1 MYSMAYQVLIM
12 VLPLITA
19 PYLSRVVGA
28 EGTGIYSYT
37 YSIAQYFVYFA
48 MLGISNYGNRSI
60 AKVRENIGQ
69 RNYTF
74 SSIYQLQILTSLV
87 AIVIYLLYC
96 FVFVHENRNISL
108 LQGFFVLSA
117 IFDISWLFWGME
129 NFKVTV
135 TRQMLVKICSA
146 ICIFLFVK
154 SPLDLWKYTTILSF
168 GVLIS
173 QIYLFANVKSYVSFS
188 IVSIKDSL
196 SHFKAVLILFIPI
209 IATSVYRVMDKVMIG
224 ALSNMTE
231 VGYYENADKLITTC
245 LGVVGSLGAVM
256 LPKMSNLVANGEIR
270 KQKEYL
276 LKSIE
281 VTMFIAFAI
290 SFGIYSIA
298 DVFIPFFYGDAF
310 LPSVT
315 ITKLLAVS
323 VPFISWAN
331 VVRMQYLIPNEKD
344 KIYVSSIVIGAVS
357 NVIINYLLI
366 PRYRANGAAIGT
378 LCAAGLLIEALIGGL
393 LILFSNII
401 LRFVAQKMNVKANNM
416 KFSDYRLKVICD
428 EDKEFV
434 IRTLI
439 SQSVNDE
446 YMLLTNM
453 ENNDLDEG
461 KVKIS
466 ATFQIAT
473 DKKNQMEELINR
485 IVLEPGVTSSGWKK
499 LEVVKNSDEDDDEIL

>member
-1 MYSMAYQVLIM
+1 M
-12 VLPLITA
+12 
-19 PYLSRVVGA
+19 
-28 EGTGIYSYT
+28 
-37 YSIAQYFVYFA
+37 
-48 MLGISNYGNRSI
+48 
-60 AKVRENIGQ
+60 
-69 RNYTF
+69 
-74 SSIYQLQILTSLV
+74 
-87 AIVIYLLYC
+87 
-96 FVFVHENRNISL
+96 
-108 LQGFFVLSA
+108 LSA

-188 IVSIKDSL
+188 IVLIKDSL

-323 VPFISWAN
+323 V
-331 VVRMQYLIPNEKD
+331 QYLIPNEKD

-378 LCAAGLLIEALIGGL
+378 LCAEAIVMLIQTIASSRQLEIKKFVSRSIPFLINGIFMLLI
-393 LILFSNII
+393 
-401 LRFVAQKMNVKANNM
+401 V
-416 KFSDYRLKVICD
+416 RLVSSAMGNTIMA
-428 EDKEFV
+428 
-434 IRTLI
+434 
-439 SQSVNDE
+439 
-446 YMLLTNM
+446 MLLEIAIGAFWYLSFSAIYFYRTKN
-453 ENNDLDEG
+453 ELFLSI
-461 KVKIS
+461 IS
-466 ATFQIAT
+466 GLKRMIR
-473 DKKNQMEELINR
+473 K
-485 IVLEPGVTSSGWKK
+485 
-499 LEVVKNSDEDDDEIL
+499 

>member
-1 MYSMAYQVLIM
+1 MDNKPSIRKNYMYSMAYQVLIM
-12 VLPLITA
+12 ILPLITA

-60 AKVRENIGQ
+60 AKVRDNIAQ

-74 SSIYQLQILTSLV
+74 SSIYQLQILTSLIAFV
-87 AIVIYLLYC
+87 AYLLYC
-96 FVFVHENRNISL
+96 FILVHENRNISL

-117 IFDISWLFWGME
+117 VFDISWLFWGME

-146 ICIFLFVK
+146 ICIFLFIK

-173 QIYLFANVKSYVSFS
+173 QIYLFANIKSYVTFS
-188 IVSIKDSL
+188 PVSIKEYL
-196 SHFKAVLILFIPI
+196 SNFKAVLILFIPI
-209 IATSVYRVMDKVMIG
+209 IATSIYRVMDKVMIG

-256 LPKMSNLVANGEIR
+256 LPKMSNLVANGEIK

-281 VTMFIAFAI
+281 ITMFVAFAI

-298 DVFIPFFYGDAF
+298 DIFIPFFYGNEF
-310 LPSVT
+310 SSSIT
-315 ITKLLAVS
+315 ITKLLAIS

-344 KIYVSSIVIGAVS
+344 KIYVSSIVLGAVS
-357 NVIINYLLI
+357 NVIINFLLI
-366 PRYRANGAAIGT
+366 PRYHANGAAIGT
-378 LCAAGLLIEALIGGL
+378 LCAEAIVMLIQTIASYKQLEITKFISKSVPFLINGMFMLLLI
-393 LILFSNII
+393 
-401 LRFVAQKMNVKANNM
+401 RFVSSVIDDNTVYAMLLEIAIGAVWYLG
-416 KFSDYRLKVICD
+416 FSIFYFYRTKNEIFLSFISRLK
-428 EDKEFV
+428 K
-434 IRTLI
+434 
-439 SQSVNDE
+439 
-446 YMLLTNM
+446 
-453 ENNDLDEG
+453 
-461 KVKIS
+461 
-466 ATFQIAT
+466 
-473 DKKNQMEELINR
+473 
-485 IVLEPGVTSSGWKK
+485 
-499 LEVVKNSDEDDDEIL
+499 

>member
-1 MYSMAYQVLIM
+1 M
-12 VLPLITA
+12 
-19 PYLSRVVGA
+19 
-28 EGTGIYSYT
+28 
-37 YSIAQYFVYFA
+37 
-48 MLGISNYGNRSI
+48 
-60 AKVRENIGQ
+60 
-69 RNYTF
+69 
-74 SSIYQLQILTSLV
+74 
-87 AIVIYLLYC
+87 
-96 FVFVHENRNISL
+96 
-108 LQGFFVLSA
+108 LSA

-378 LCAAGLLIEALIGGL
+378 LCAEAIVMLIQTIASSRQLEIKKFVSRSIPFLINGIFMLLIV
-393 LILFSNII
+393 
-401 LRFVAQKMNVKANNM
+401 RFVSSAMGNTIMA
-416 KFSDYRLKVICD
+416 
-428 EDKEFV
+428 
-434 IRTLI
+434 
-439 SQSVNDE
+439 
-446 YMLLTNM
+446 MLLEIAIGAFWYLSFSVIYFYRTKN
-453 ENNDLDEG
+453 ELFLSI
-461 KVKIS
+461 IS
-466 ATFQIAT
+466 GLKRMIR
-473 DKKNQMEELINR
+473 K
-485 IVLEPGVTSSGWKK
+485 
-499 LEVVKNSDEDDDEIL
+499 

>member
-154 SPLDLWKYTTILSF
+154 SPLDLWKYTTILSQIDTQQEIKLDGRKINESVQKNPNSIIF
-168 GVLIS
+168 FNDARTLPYDVL
-173 QIYLFANVKSYVSFS
+173 VKKWVPDSKKEMLVT
-188 IVSIKDSL
+188 IIKR
-196 SHFKAVLILFIPI
+196 HAK
-209 IATSVYRVMDKVMIG
+209 
-224 ALSNMTE
+224 
-231 VGYYENADKLITTC
+231 
-245 LGVVGSLGAVM
+245 
-256 LPKMSNLVANGEIR
+256 NL
-270 KQKEYL
+270 
-276 LKSIE
+276 
-281 VTMFIAFAI
+281 
-290 SFGIYSIA
+290 
-298 DVFIPFFYGDAF
+298 PFFKKM
-310 LPSVT
+310 
-315 ITKLLAVS
+315 IKK
-323 VPFISWAN
+323 
-331 VVRMQYLIPNEKD
+331 VR
-344 KIYVSSIVIGAVS
+344 S
-357 NVIINYLLI
+357 
-366 PRYRANGAAIGT
+366 
-378 LCAAGLLIEALIGGL
+378 
-393 LILFSNII
+393 
-401 LRFVAQKMNVKANNM
+401 
-416 KFSDYRLKVICD
+416 
-428 EDKEFV
+428 
-434 IRTLI
+434 
-439 SQSVNDE
+439 
-446 YMLLTNM
+446 
-453 ENNDLDEG
+453 
-461 KVKIS
+461 
-466 ATFQIAT
+466 
-473 DKKNQMEELINR
+473 
-485 IVLEPGVTSSGWKK
+485 
-499 LEVVKNSDEDDDEIL
+499 